1 MPALPLHRFSALESA
16 ASTFEPPA
24 RHATFFAAL
33 KMYSSSESNRAS
45 TRSFITALNPL
56 ELTASAIEPLARLAS
71 HRGSDNGT
79 AAIATLPQPPF
90 GPRCGFIAALHLSAS
105 IATDPA
111 FCLAAP

>member
-1 MPALPLHRFSALESA
+1 MASLLLSRQQVLLSHLPATLLV
-16 ASTFEPPA
+16 
-24 RHATFFAAL
+24 AAL

-79 AAIATLPQPPF
+79 AEIAICLSRPSAHV
-90 GPRCGFIAALHLSAS
+90 AASSLLC
-105 IATDPA
+105 T
-111 FCLAAP
+111 

>member
-1 MPALPLHRFSALESA
+1 MASLLLSRQQVLLSHLPATLLV
-16 ASTFEPPA
+16 
-24 RHATFFAAL
+24 AAL

-56 ELTASAIEPLARLAS
+56 ELTASVIEPSARLAA

-79 AAIATLPQPPF
+79 AAIAIL
-90 GPRCGFIAALHLSAS
+90 PRCGFITALHLSAS

-111 FCLAAP
+111 TCHAAP